1 MMEYVKMAAGV
12 LPVLAALWPHR
23 TKKDLVPR
31 LVLRR
36 YHVSYFQDCAYAAM
50 VCVVAVDAC
59 SEQEA
64 REHYPS
70 LAQEN
75 EDNFR
80 DHPKGYARK
89 LSIQPAYG
97 DNSIEEIHLAGE
109 NPDGDCPLCKKGSAR

>member
-1 MMEYVKMAAGV
+1 MEYVITVAGV
-12 LPVLAALWPHR
+12 LLVLAALWLHRAGKDPAPHR
-23 TKKDLVPR
+23 VPR
-31 LVLRR
+31 RS
-36 YHVSYFQDCAYAAM
+36 HVAYFQDCAYAAM
-50 VCVVAVDAC
+50 VCTVAVDAC

-80 DHPKGYARK
+80 DHPKGYARR

-97 DNSIEEIHLAGE
+97 DNSIKEIHLAGE
-109 NPDGDCPLCKKGSAR
+109 NPDGACPLCVKG